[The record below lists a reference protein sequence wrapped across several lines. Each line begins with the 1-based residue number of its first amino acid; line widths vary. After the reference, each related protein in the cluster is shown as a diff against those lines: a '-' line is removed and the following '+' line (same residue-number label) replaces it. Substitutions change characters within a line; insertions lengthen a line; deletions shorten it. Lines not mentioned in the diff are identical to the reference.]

1 MSGFFF
7 HFQDGEEKQF
17 IFRHARQIFDLIDE
31 DGSGNNHSSAI
42 KLIIVFRLLNLSGN
56 DFYQKFDFT
65 FCGGNLFPTGKE
77 LKLYLTRAV
86 LCSVSAISTG
96 HNGKNWNTE
105 HKRNQKRLSPS
116 TNSTNSA
123 LSTEM

>member
-1 MSGFFF
+1 MIDFHWKFL

-42 KLIIVFRLLNLSGN
+42 KLIIVFTLLNLSGN
-56 DFYQKFDFT
+56 GFYQKFDFT
-65 FCGGNLFPTGKE
+65 CFGGNSFLTGKE

-86 LCSVSAISTG
+86 LGSVSAISSTG

-105 HKRNQKRLSPS
+105 QKRNQK
-116 TNSTNSA
+116 TA
-123 LSTEM
+123 LSKY